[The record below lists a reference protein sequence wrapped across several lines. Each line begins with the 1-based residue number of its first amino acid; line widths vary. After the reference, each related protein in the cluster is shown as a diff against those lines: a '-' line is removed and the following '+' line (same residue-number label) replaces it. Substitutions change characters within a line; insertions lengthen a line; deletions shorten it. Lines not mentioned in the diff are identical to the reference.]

1 MTEEIQK
8 IQYQW
13 TKGEKASTIETLQEE
28 RIEKNIPWLYFESGN
43 RINKNLLLDYMIE
56 LLPGQ
61 NAMRNVLDVSEI
73 NTDPDKIPERRPT
86 SNADMLGS
94 ADTNFKKSTVKH
106 SDKSP
111 IRELLEKASKVKNA
125 ERNISLKF
133 KVFYPK
139 KTTYNILKE
148 SFGSDVKKEI
158 VDHIYDQIINESFFK
173 KELSKTI
180 KDLVNSTY
188 DSKK

>member
-1 MTEEIQK
+1 MSEETPEIK
-8 IQYQW
+8 YQW
-13 TKGEKASTIETLQEE
+13 TKGEKINTVEILEE
-28 RIEKNIPWLYFESGN
+28 EKTEKNIEWLYFRSGH
-43 RINKNLLLDYMIE
+43 RINKSLLTDYMIK

-61 NAMRNVLDVSEI
+61 EGLRSELDIDEI
-73 NTDPDKIPERRPT
+73 NTDPTKKPVQKHIPNP
-86 SNADMLGS
+86 LGEVAITKQPS
-94 ADTNFKKSTVKH
+94 KSKKS
-106 SDKSP
+106 P
-111 IRELLEKASKVKNA
+111 MRELLEKASKTKNS

-139 KTTYNILKE
+139 KTTYNVLKE

-158 VDHIYDQIINESFFK
+158 IDHIYDQIINESSFK
-173 KELSKTI
+173 KELIKTI